1 MVKKCYN
8 FRHNIIVNGGGTMLK
23 NNLKTERKKLGY
35 SQKQLAQI
43 LNVSQQTVG
52 SWEVGRTEPD
62 AKTLTKLA
70 NVFGVSV
77 DYLTG
82 YSPSSKAVSQ
92 EHLTNVNN
100 RIKEELGEN
109 VKVMFHDINSFDDD
123 EMEQLKFA
131 IEMIK
136 NGKRKKTP

>member
-8 FRHNIIVNGGGTMLK
+8 FRHNIVVNGGGPVLK
-23 NNLKTERKKLGY
+23 NNLKNERKKLGY

-70 NVFGVSV
+70 NIFGVSV

-82 YSPSSKAVSQ
+82 HSPSSKVVTQ

-100 RIKEELGEN
+100 QIKDELGED
-109 VKVMFHDINSFDDD
+109 VSVMFKDINQWD
-123 EMEQLKFA
+123 EEKVRKLKNLY
-131 IEMIK
+131 EMIRD
-136 NGKRKKTP
+136 GKI

>member
-1 MVKKCYN
+1 
-8 FRHNIIVNGGGTMLK
+8 MLK
-23 NNLKTERKKLGY
+23 NNLKNERKKLGY

-70 NVFGVSV
+70 NIFGVSV

-82 YSPSSKAVSQ
+82 HSPSSKVVTQ

-100 RIKEELGEN
+100 QIKDELGED
-109 VKVMFHDINSFDDD
+109 VSVMFKDINQWD
-123 EMEQLKFA
+123 EEKVRKLKNLY
-131 IEMIK
+131 EMIRD
-136 NGKRKKTP
+136 GKI

>member
-1 MVKKCYN
+1 
-8 FRHNIIVNGGGTMLK
+8 MLK
-23 NNLKTERKKLGY
+23 NNLKNERKKLGY

-82 YSPSSKAVSQ
+82 HTPSSKAVSQ

-100 RIKEELGEN
+100 QIKDELGED
-109 VKVMFHDINSFDDD
+109 VSIMFKDINQWD
-123 EMEQLKFA
+123 EEKVNKLKTFYDL
-131 IEMIK
+131 IK
-136 NGKRKKTP
+136 ENKI